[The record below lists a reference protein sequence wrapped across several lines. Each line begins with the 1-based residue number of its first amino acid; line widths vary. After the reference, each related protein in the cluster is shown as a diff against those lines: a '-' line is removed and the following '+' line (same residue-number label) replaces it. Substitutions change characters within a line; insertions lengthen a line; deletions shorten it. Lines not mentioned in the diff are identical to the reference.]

1 MEALIL
7 LLISICLLSTYGF
20 IYVSSRLVGN
30 MRNEEER
37 GQFRNS
43 FFVLLTL
50 LLISGTSVLFLIF
63 SS

>member
-7 LLISICLLSTYGF
+7 LLISICLLSTYGVV
-20 IYVSSRLVGN
+20 YVSFRLAGHT
-30 MRNEEER
+30 RNEEER

-43 FFVLLTL
+43 FMVLLTL
-50 LLISGTSVLFLIF
+50 LLVSGTFALFLLF

>member
-7 LLISICLLSTYGF
+7 LLISICLLSMYGF
-20 IYVSSRLVGN
+20 VYVSVQLVGN
-30 MRNEEER
+30 TRNEEER
-37 GQFRNS
+37 GQFKHS
-43 FFVLLTL
+43 FFMLLTM